1 MVKEGFTPA
10 FCADPGQRARQTAGT
25 GLEMPLPGTGLEKVA
40 MVGDRR
46 KSIVGGLLLVVLFA
60 VVFYASWIYFK
71 PKAAVP
77 EAAAKGAFGALAMSD
92 DTGSFGA
99 AWGFSDAASAE
110 QRSLQ
115 ECTRS
120 GGRNCVVKTSLNG
133 NCGSL
138 VMSPQARQSYLV
150 TDPDKFEA
158 AAFGLAQCQASG
170 ATDCAVKAQFCGNG
184 G

>member
-1 MVKEGFTPA
+1 M
-10 FCADPGQRARQTAGT
+10 
-25 GLEMPLPGTGLEKVA
+25 EKVA
-40 MVGDRR
+40 MAGDRR
-46 KSIVGGLLLVVLFA
+46 KSIFGGLLLLALFA

-71 PKAAVP
+71 PKAP
-77 EAAAKGAFGALAMSD
+77 EPGPFGALAMSD

-99 AWGFSDAASAE
+99 AWGFHDSTSAE

-115 ECTRS
+115 ECQRS
-120 GGRNCVVKTSLNG
+120 GGQNCVVKSSLNG

-138 VMSPQARQSYLV
+138 VTSGQARRSFV
-150 TDPDKFEA
+150 VNDADKFGA